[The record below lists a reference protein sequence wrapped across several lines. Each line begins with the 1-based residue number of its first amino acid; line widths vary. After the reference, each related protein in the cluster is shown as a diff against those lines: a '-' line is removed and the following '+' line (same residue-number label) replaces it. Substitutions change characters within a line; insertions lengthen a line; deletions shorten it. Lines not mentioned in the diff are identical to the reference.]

1 MRPAMRP
8 RRQRFLSGSVMRHI
22 VVMTMTGSL
31 GISFMFLVDMATLFW
46 VSYLGVEQYVAAMG
60 YAFAIQFFTISTGIG
75 FMIAA
80 TAMVSKSI
88 GQGNFEQARNQT
100 TSAAIL
106 AFGSQL
112 IIAVLVVLFRYQIL
126 SLAGAEG
133 ETLDVAARFLVI
145 SVPSLPFMALGM
157 IASGVLRAEGDA
169 FRSMMGTLSAGL
181 VAMVVDPFLIIVLDM
196 GVDGAAL
203 GMVIS
208 RTASSAL
215 AVWYVIHVHDLAARA
230 DLTVLRRVAKPFFL
244 IALPAVMTQIA
255 SPFGNA
261 VMTRVM
267 AEHGD
272 AAVAGLA
279 VVVRVGVLT
288 FGGIFALSGAIG
300 GIIGQNF
307 GAGLMSRVKAA
318 YRDAL
323 IFCFAYTMVGWG
335 ILALT
340 TEFMVYAFH
349 LSGDA
354 AVVLRA
360 FTHIA
365 AFGYSFTGF
374 IFVANAAFNNLG
386 RPGFSTMSNWLRDGI
401 LMYPACLLFGT
412 WFSAQGVLYGQMAA
426 SMVAGMVALVWGWSY
441 VTRLE
446 FRARTE
452 LATPS

>member
-1 MRPAMRP
+1 MRP
-8 RRQRFLSGSVMRHI
+8 RRQRFLTGSVMRHI
-22 VVMTMTGSL
+22 VVMTLTGSL

-60 YAFAIQFFTISTGIG
+60 YAFVIQFFTISAGIG

-88 GQGNFEQARNQT
+88 GQGNFEQARQQT
-100 TSAAIL
+100 TNAAIL
-106 AFGSQL
+106 SFASQL
-112 IIAVLVVLFRYQIL
+112 AVAIVVIVFRYEIL
-126 SLAGAEG
+126 ALAGAEG
-133 ETLDVAARFLVI
+133 ETMDVAARFLVI

-169 FRSMMGTLSAGL
+169 ARAMLGTLSAGL
-181 VAMVVDPFLIIVLDM
+181 IAMVVDPLLIIGFDM
-196 GVDGAAL
+196 GMDGAAL

-208 RTASSAL
+208 RSLSACL
-215 AVWYVIHVHDLAARA
+215 ALWFVIRVHDLAARPE
-230 DLTVLRRVAKPFFL
+230 LGSILRYAKPFFL
-244 IALPAVMTQIA
+244 FSLPAVATQMA

-272 AAVAGLA
+272 AAVAGLT
-279 VVVRVGVLT
+279 VVVRLGLLT

-300 GIIGQNF
+300 GIIGQNY
-307 GAGLMSRVKAA
+307 GAGRMDRVKAA

-323 IFCFAYTMVGWG
+323 VFCFTYTMVAWG
-335 ILALT
+335 LLALT
-340 TEFMVYAFH
+340 SELMVSAFR

-374 IFVANAAFNNLG
+374 VFVANAAFNNLG
-386 RPGFSTMSNWLRDGI
+386 RPVYSTLSNWLRDGV
-401 LMYPACLLFGT
+401 LMYPACLMFGT
-412 WFSAQGVLYGQMAA
+412 WYAAQGVLYGQMAA
-426 SMVAGMVALVWGWSY
+426 SIVSGLFAMVWGWRY
-441 VTRLE
+441 VSRLE
-446 FRARTE
+446 YSARTQA
-452 LATPS
+452 ATSS

>member
-1 MRPAMRP
+1 MRP
-8 RRQRFLSGSVMRHI
+8 RRQRFLTGSVMRHI
-22 VVMTMTGSL
+22 VVMTLTGSL
-31 GISFMFLVDMATLFW
+31 GISFMFVVDMATLFW

-60 YAFAIQFFTISTGIG
+60 YAFVIQFFTISAGIG

-88 GQGNFEQARNQT
+88 GQGNFEQARQQT
-100 TSAAIL
+100 TNAAIL
-106 AFGSQL
+106 SFASQL
-112 IIAVLVVLFRYQIL
+112 AVAIVVIVFRYEIL
-126 SLAGAEG
+126 ALAGAEG
-133 ETLDVAARFLVI
+133 ETMDVAARFLVI

-169 FRSMMGTLSAGL
+169 ARAMLGTLSAGL
-181 VAMVVDPFLIIVLDM
+181 IAMVVDPLFIIGFDM
-196 GVDGAAL
+196 GMDGAAL

-208 RTASSAL
+208 RSLSACL
-215 AVWYVIHVHDLAARA
+215 ALWFVIRVHDLAARPE
-230 DLTVLRRVAKPFFL
+230 LGSILRYAKPFFL
-244 IALPAVMTQIA
+244 FSLPAVATQKA

-272 AAVAGLA
+272 AAVAGLT
-279 VVVRVGVLT
+279 VVVRLGVLT

-300 GIIGQNF
+300 GIIGQNY
-307 GAGLMSRVKAA
+307 GAGRMDRVKAA

-323 IFCFAYTMVGWG
+323 VFCFAYTMVAWG
-335 ILALT
+335 LLALT
-340 TEFMVYAFH
+340 SELMVSAFR

-374 IFVANAAFNNLG
+374 VFVANAAFNNLG
-386 RPGFSTMSNWLRDGI
+386 RPVYSTLSNWLRDGV
-401 LMYPACLLFGT
+401 LMYPACLMFGT
-412 WFSAQGVLYGQMAA
+412 WYAAQGVLYGQMAA
-426 SMVAGMVALVWGWSY
+426 SIVSGLFAMVWGWRY
-441 VTRLE
+441 VSRLE
-446 FRARTE
+446 YSARTQA
-452 LATPS
+452 ATSS

>member
-1 MRPAMRP
+1 MRP
-8 RRQRFLSGSVMRHI
+8 RRQRFLNGSIMRHI

-80 TAMVSKSI
+80 TAMVSKSM
-88 GQGNFEQARNQT
+88 GQGNFEQARRQT
-100 TSAAIL
+100 TVAVMLS
-106 AFGSQL
+106 FGCQL
-112 IIAVLVVLFRYQIL
+112 VVALIVVLFRREIL
-126 SLAGAEG
+126 SLAGAGG
-133 ETLDVAARFLVI
+133 ETLEVAARFLVI
-145 SVPSLPFMALGM
+145 AVPSLPFMALGM
-157 IASGVLRAEGDA
+157 VGSAVLRAEGDA
-169 FRSMMGTLSAGL
+169 MRAMLVTVSAGL
-181 VAMVVDPFLIIVLDM
+181 IAVVIDPVLIIGLDM

-208 RTASSAL
+208 RSASAL
-215 AVWYVIHVHDLAARA
+215 LALWFVVRVHDLAARPDFGSVRA
-230 DLTVLRRVAKPFFL
+230 FAKPFFL
-244 IALPAVMTQIA
+244 IALPAVMTQLA

-267 AEHGD
+267 AEYGD

-288 FGGIFALSGAIG
+288 FGGVFALSGAIG

-307 GAGLMSRVKAA
+307 GAGRMDRVKAA
-318 YRDAL
+318 YRDSL
-323 IFCFAYTMVGWG
+323 LFCFLYTVTAWG
-335 ILALT
+335 LLALT
-340 TEFMVYAFH
+340 TEWMVAVFH

-354 AVVLRA
+354 AGVMRA

-374 IFVANAAFNNLG
+374 VFVANAAFNTLG
-386 RPGFSTMSNWLRDGI
+386 RPAYSTVSNWLRDGV
-401 LMYPACLLFGT
+401 LMYPSCLIFGA
-412 WFSAQGVLYGQMAA
+412 WYAAEGVIYGQMAA
-426 SMVAGMVALVWGWSY
+426 SVAAGIFAMIWGWRY

-446 FRARTE
+446 FHARTRS
-452 LATPS
+452 ATPS

>member
-1 MRPAMRP
+1 MRP
-8 RRQRFLSGSVMRHI
+8 RRQRFLTGSVMRHI
-22 VVMTMTGSL
+22 VVMTLTGSL
-31 GISFMFLVDMATLFW
+31 GISFMFVVDMATLFW

-60 YAFAIQFFTISTGIG
+60 YAFVIQFFTISAGIG

-88 GQGNFEQARNQT
+88 GQGNFEQARQQT
-100 TSAAIL
+100 TNAAIL
-106 AFGSQL
+106 SFASQL
-112 IIAVLVVLFRYQIL
+112 AVAIVVIVFRYEIL
-126 SLAGAEG
+126 ALAGAEG
-133 ETLDVAARFLVI
+133 ETMDVAARFLVI

-169 FRSMMGTLSAGL
+169 ARAMLGTLSAGL
-181 VAMVVDPFLIIVLDM
+181 IAMVVDPLLIIGFDM
-196 GVDGAAL
+196 GMDGAAL

-208 RTASSAL
+208 RSLSACL
-215 AVWYVIHVHDLAARA
+215 ALWFVIRVHDLAARPE
-230 DLTVLRRVAKPFFL
+230 LGSILRYAKPFFL
-244 IALPAVMTQIA
+244 FSLPAVATQMA

-272 AAVAGLA
+272 AAVAGLT
-279 VVVRVGVLT
+279 VVVRLGLLT

-300 GIIGQNF
+300 GIIGQNY
-307 GAGLMSRVKAA
+307 GAGRMDRVKAA

-323 IFCFAYTMVGWG
+323 VFCFAYTMVAWG
-335 ILALT
+335 LLALT
-340 TEFMVYAFH
+340 SELMVSAFR

-374 IFVANAAFNNLG
+374 VFVANAAFNNLG
-386 RPGFSTMSNWLRDGI
+386 RPVYSTLSNWLRDGV
-401 LMYPACLLFGT
+401 LMYPACLMFGT
-412 WFSAQGVLYGQMAA
+412 WYAAQGVLYGQMAA
-426 SMVAGMVALVWGWSY
+426 SIVAGLFAMVWGWRY
-441 VTRLE
+441 VSRLE
-446 FRARTE
+446 NTRADTSGHVE
-452 LATPS
+452 LI

>member
-1 MRPAMRP
+1 MKPK
-8 RRQRFLSGSVMRHI
+8 RQARFLTGSIMRHI

-80 TAMVSKSI
+80 TAMVSKSL
-88 GQGNFEQARNQT
+88 GQGKFERARRQT
-100 TSAAIL
+100 TSAAL
-106 AFGSQL
+106 LSFGCQL
-112 IIAVLVVLFRYQIL
+112 IVALMVVVFRNQIL

-133 ETLDVAARFLVI
+133 ETLRVAARFLVLA
-145 SVPSLPFMALGM
+145 VPSLPFMALGM
-157 IASGVLRAEGDA
+157 VGSGVLRAEGDA
-169 FRSMMGTLSAGL
+169 MRAMLVTVSAGL
-181 VAMVVDPFLIIVLDM
+181 IAVVVDPFLILGLGL
-196 GVDGAAL
+196 GVDGAAI

-208 RTASSAL
+208 RTASAL
-215 AVWYVIHVHDLAARA
+215 LSVWFVIRVHDLAARVDFA
-230 DLTVLRRVAKPFFL
+230 TVRTLAKPFFI
-244 IALPAVMTQIA
+244 IALPAVMTQMA

-288 FGGIFALSGAIG
+288 FGGLFALSGAIG

-307 GAGLMSRVKAA
+307 GARRMDRVKAA

-323 IFCFAYTMVGWG
+323 VFCFVYTMAAWA
-335 ILALT
+335 ILALASET
-340 TEFMVYAFH
+340 MVAMFH
-349 LSGDA
+349 LGGDA

-374 IFVANAAFNNLG
+374 VFVANAVFNNLG
-386 RPGFSTMSNWLRDGI
+386 KPGYSTISNWLRDGV

-412 WFSAQGVLYGQMAA
+412 WYAAQGVLYGQMAA
-426 SMVAGMVALVWGWSY
+426 SIVAGLFAMVWGWRY
-441 VTRLE
+441 VSRLE
-446 FRARTE
+446 YSARTQP
-452 LATPS
+452 ATSS

>member
-1 MRPAMRP
+1 MRP
-8 RRQRFLSGSVMRHI
+8 RRQRFLNGSIMRHI

-80 TAMVSKSI
+80 TAMVSKSM
-88 GQGNFEQARNQT
+88 GQGNFEQARRQT
-100 TSAAIL
+100 TVAVMLS
-106 AFGSQL
+106 FGCQL
-112 IIAVLVVLFRYQIL
+112 VVALIVVLFRREIL
-126 SLAGAEG
+126 SLAGAGG
-133 ETLDVAARFLVI
+133 ETLEVAARFLVI
-145 SVPSLPFMALGM
+145 AVPSLPFMALGM
-157 IASGVLRAEGDA
+157 VGSAVLRAEGDA
-169 FRSMMGTLSAGL
+169 MRAMLVTVSAGL
-181 VAMVVDPFLIIVLDM
+181 IAVVIDPFLIIGLDM

-208 RTASSAL
+208 RSASAL
-215 AVWYVIHVHDLAARA
+215 LALWFVVRVHDLAARPDFGSVRA
-230 DLTVLRRVAKPFFL
+230 FAKPFFL
-244 IALPAVMTQIA
+244 IALPAVMTQLA

-267 AEHGD
+267 AEYGD

-288 FGGIFALSGAIG
+288 FGGVFALSGAIG

-307 GAGLMSRVKAA
+307 GAGRMDRVKAA
-318 YRDAL
+318 YRDSL
-323 IFCFAYTMVGWG
+323 LFCFLYTVTAWG
-335 ILALT
+335 LLALT
-340 TEFMVYAFH
+340 TEWMVAVFH
-349 LSGDA
+349 LGGDA
-354 AVVLRA
+354 AGVMRA

-374 IFVANAAFNNLG
+374 VFVANAAFNTLG
-386 RPGFSTMSNWLRDGI
+386 RPAYSTVSNWLRDGV
-401 LMYPACLLFGT
+401 LMYPSCLIFGA
-412 WFSAQGVLYGQMAA
+412 WYAAEGVIYGQMAA
-426 SMVAGMVALVWGWSY
+426 SVAAGIFAMIWGWRY

-446 FRARTE
+446 FHARTRS
-452 LATPS
+452 ATPS

>member
-1 MRPAMRP
+1 MRP
-8 RRQRFLSGSVMRHI
+8 RRQRFLTGSVMRHI
-22 VVMTMTGSL
+22 VVMTLTGSL
-31 GISFMFLVDMATLFW
+31 GISFMFVVDLATLFW

-60 YAFAIQFFTISTGIG
+60 YAFVIQFFTISAGIG

-88 GQGNFEQARNQT
+88 GQDNFEQARQQT
-100 TSAAIL
+100 TNAAIL
-106 AFGSQL
+106 SFASQL
-112 IIAVLVVLFRYQIL
+112 AVAIVVIVFRYEVL
-126 SLAGAEG
+126 ALAGAEG
-133 ETLDVAARFLVI
+133 ETMDVAARFLVI

-169 FRSMMGTLSAGL
+169 ARAMLGTLSAGL
-181 VAMVVDPFLIIVLDM
+181 IAMVVDPLLIIGFDM
-196 GVDGAAL
+196 GMDGAAL

-208 RTASSAL
+208 RSLSACL
-215 AVWYVIHVHDLAARA
+215 ALWFVIRVHDLAARPE
-230 DLTVLRRVAKPFFL
+230 LGSILRYAKPFFL
-244 IALPAVMTQIA
+244 FSLPAVATQMA

-272 AAVAGLA
+272 AAVAGLT
-279 VVVRVGVLT
+279 VVVRLGVLT

-300 GIIGQNF
+300 GIIGQNY
-307 GAGLMSRVKAA
+307 GAGRMDRVKAA

-323 IFCFAYTMVGWG
+323 VFCFAYTMVAWG
-335 ILALT
+335 LLALT
-340 TEFMVYAFH
+340 SELMVSAFR

-374 IFVANAAFNNLG
+374 VFVANAAFNNLG
-386 RPGFSTMSNWLRDGI
+386 RPVYSTLSNWLRDGV
-401 LMYPACLLFGT
+401 LMYPACLMFGT
-412 WFSAQGVLYGQMAA
+412 WYAAQGVLYGQMAA
-426 SMVAGMVALVWGWSY
+426 SIVSGLFAMVWGWRY
-441 VTRLE
+441 VSRLE
-446 FRARTE
+446 YSARTQA
-452 LATPS
+452 ATSS

>member
-1 MRPAMRP
+1 
-8 RRQRFLSGSVMRHI
+8 MRHI
-22 VVMTMTGSL
+22 AVMTMTGSL

-60 YAFAIQFFTISTGIG
+60 YAFAIQFFTISAGIG
-75 FMIAA
+75 FMISA

-88 GQGNFEQARNQT
+88 GQGDFEQARRQT
-100 TSAAIL
+100 TSASIL

-112 IIAVLVVLFRYQIL
+112 VVAVLVVLFRREIL
-126 SLAGAEG
+126 AMAGAEG
-133 ETLDVAARFLVI
+133 ETLEVAARFLVI

-169 FRSMMGTLSAGL
+169 MRAMFGTLSAGL
-181 VAMVVDPFLIIVLDM
+181 IAVVVDPVLIIGMDM

-208 RTASSAL
+208 RTASSLL
-215 AVWYVIHVHDLAARA
+215 AMWFVIRVHDLAGPVELAA
-230 DLTVLRRVAKPFFL
+230 LRKFAKPFLL
-244 IALPAVMTQIA
+244 IALPAVATQMA

-267 AEHGD
+267 SEHGD

-307 GAGLMSRVKAA
+307 GAGFMDRVKAA

-323 IFCFAYTMVGWG
+323 LFCFAYTMVSWA
-335 ILALT
+335 ILALA
-340 TEFMVYAFH
+340 TELMVSAFH
-349 LSGDA
+349 LGGDA
-354 AVVLRA
+354 AAVLRA
-360 FTHIA
+360 FTHVA

-386 RPGFSTMSNWLRDGI
+386 RPSYSTLSNWLRDGV
-401 LMYPACLLFGT
+401 LMYPACVVFGT
-412 WFSAQGVLYGQMAA
+412 FYAAQGVLYGQMAA
-426 SMVAGMVALVWGWSY
+426 SIVAGLFAMVWGWRY
-441 VTRLE
+441 VSHME
-446 FRARTE
+446 FSARTQP
-452 LATPS
+452 ATSS

>member
-1 MRPAMRP
+1 
-8 RRQRFLSGSVMRHI
+8 MRHI

-60 YAFAIQFFTISTGIG
+60 YAFTIQFFTISAGIG

-88 GQGNFEQARNQT
+88 GQGNFEQARRQT
-100 TSAAIL
+100 TAAAVL
-106 AFGSQL
+106 SFGSQL
-112 IIAVLVVLFRYQIL
+112 AVAVLVVLFRREIL

-133 ETLDVAARFLVI
+133 ETLEVAARFLVI
-145 SVPSLPFMALGM
+145 AVPSLPFMALGM

-169 FRSMMGTLSAGL
+169 MRAMLGTLSAGL
-181 VAMVVDPFLIIVLDM
+181 IAVVVDPVLIIGLDM

-208 RTASSAL
+208 RSASSLLAL
-215 AVWYVIHVHDLAARA
+215 WFVVRVHDLAAPVELA
-230 DLTVLRRVAKPFFL
+230 ALRRFTKPFML
-244 IALPAVMTQIA
+244 IALPAVLTQMA

-307 GAGLMSRVKAA
+307 GANRMDRVKAA

-323 IFCFAYTMVGWG
+323 LFCFAYTLAAWG
-335 ILALT
+335 LLALT
-340 TEFMVYAFH
+340 TEWMVSAFH
-349 LSGDA
+349 LGGDA
-354 AVVLRA
+354 AAVLRA

-374 IFVANAAFNNLG
+374 VFVANAAFNNLG
-386 RPGFSTMSNWLRDGI
+386 RPGYSTLSNWLRDGV
-401 LMYPACLLFGT
+401 LMYPACLIFGT
-412 WFSAQGVLYGQMAA
+412 FYAAQGVVYGQMAA
-426 SMVAGMVALVWGWSY
+426 SIVAGLVAMVWGWRY
-441 VTRLE
+441 VSRME
-446 FRARTE
+446 IGART
-452 LATPS
+452 

>member
-1 MRPAMRP
+1 
-8 RRQRFLSGSVMRHI
+8 MRHI
-22 VVMTMTGSL
+22 AVMTMTGSL

-60 YAFAIQFFTISTGIG
+60 YAFAIQFFTISAGIG
-75 FMIAA
+75 FMISA

-88 GQGNFEQARNQT
+88 GQGDFEQARRQT
-100 TSAAIL
+100 TSASIL

-112 IIAVLVVLFRYQIL
+112 VVAVLVVLFRREIL
-126 SLAGAEG
+126 AMAGAEG
-133 ETLDVAARFLVI
+133 ETLEVAARFLVI

-169 FRSMMGTLSAGL
+169 MRAMFGTLSAGL
-181 VAMVVDPFLIIVLDM
+181 IAVVVDPVLIIGMDM

-208 RTASSAL
+208 RTASSLL
-215 AVWYVIHVHDLAARA
+215 AMWFVIRVHDLAGPVELAA
-230 DLTVLRRVAKPFFL
+230 LRKFAKPFLL
-244 IALPAVMTQIA
+244 IALPAVATQMA

-307 GAGLMSRVKAA
+307 GAGFMDRVKAA

-323 IFCFAYTMVGWG
+323 LFCFAYTMVSWA
-335 ILALT
+335 ILALA
-340 TEFMVYAFH
+340 TELMVSAFH
-349 LSGDA
+349 LGGDA
-354 AVVLRA
+354 AAVLRA
-360 FTHIA
+360 FTHVA

-386 RPGFSTMSNWLRDGI
+386 RPSYSTLSNWLRDGV
-401 LMYPACLLFGT
+401 LMYPACVVFGT
-412 WFSAQGVLYGQMAA
+412 FYAAQGVLYGQMAA
-426 SMVAGMVALVWGWSY
+426 SIVAGLFAMVWGWRY
-441 VTRLE
+441 VSHME
-446 FRARTE
+446 FSARTQP
-452 LATPS
+452 ATSS

>member
-1 MRPAMRP
+1 MRP
-8 RRQRFLSGSVMRHI
+8 RRQRFLTGSVMRHI
-22 VVMTMTGSL
+22 VVMTLTGSL
-31 GISFMFLVDMATLFW
+31 GISFMFVVDMATLFW

-60 YAFAIQFFTISTGIG
+60 YAFVIQFFTISAGIG

-88 GQGNFEQARNQT
+88 GQGNFEQARQQT
-100 TSAAIL
+100 TNAAIL
-106 AFGSQL
+106 SFASQL
-112 IIAVLVVLFRYQIL
+112 AVAIVVIVFRYEIL
-126 SLAGAEG
+126 ALAGAEG
-133 ETLDVAARFLVI
+133 ETMDVAARFLVI

-169 FRSMMGTLSAGL
+169 ARAMLGTLSAGL
-181 VAMVVDPFLIIVLDM
+181 IAMVVDPLFIIGFDM
-196 GVDGAAL
+196 GMDGAAL

-208 RTASSAL
+208 RSLSACL
-215 AVWYVIHVHDLAARA
+215 ALWFVIRVHDLAARPE
-230 DLTVLRRVAKPFFL
+230 LGSILRYAKPFFL
-244 IALPAVMTQIA
+244 FSLPAVATQMA

-272 AAVAGLA
+272 AAVAGLT
-279 VVVRVGVLT
+279 VVVRLGLLT

-300 GIIGQNF
+300 GIIGQNY
-307 GAGLMSRVKAA
+307 GAGRMDRVKAA

-323 IFCFAYTMVGWG
+323 VFCFAYTMVAWG
-335 ILALT
+335 LLALT
-340 TEFMVYAFH
+340 SELMVSAFR

-374 IFVANAAFNNLG
+374 VFVANAAFNNLG
-386 RPGFSTMSNWLRDGI
+386 RPVYSTLSNWLRDGV
-401 LMYPACLLFGT
+401 LMYPACLMFGT
-412 WFSAQGVLYGQMAA
+412 WYAAQGVLYGQMAA
-426 SMVAGMVALVWGWSY
+426 SIVSGLFAMVWGWRY
-441 VTRLE
+441 VSRLE
-446 FRARTE
+446 YIARTQA
-452 LATPS
+452 ATSS

>member
-1 MRPAMRP
+1 MRP
-8 RRQRFLSGSVMRHI
+8 RRQRFLTGSVMRHI
-22 VVMTMTGSL
+22 VVMTLTGSL
-31 GISFMFLVDMATLFW
+31 GISFMFVVDMATLFW

-60 YAFAIQFFTISTGIG
+60 YAFVIQFFTISAGIG

-88 GQGNFEQARNQT
+88 GQGNFEQARQQT
-100 TSAAIL
+100 TNAAIL
-106 AFGSQL
+106 SFASQL
-112 IIAVLVVLFRYQIL
+112 AVAIVVIVFRYEIL
-126 SLAGAEG
+126 ALAGAEG
-133 ETLDVAARFLVI
+133 ETMDVAARFLVI

-169 FRSMMGTLSAGL
+169 ARAMLGTLSAGL
-181 VAMVVDPFLIIVLDM
+181 IAMVVDPLFIIGFDM
-196 GVDGAAL
+196 GMDGAAL

-208 RTASSAL
+208 RSLSACL
-215 AVWYVIHVHDLAARA
+215 ALWFVIRVHDLAARPE
-230 DLTVLRRVAKPFFL
+230 LGSILRYAKPFFL
-244 IALPAVMTQIA
+244 FSLPAVATQMA

-272 AAVAGLA
+272 AAVAGLT
-279 VVVRVGVLT
+279 VVVRLGVLT

-300 GIIGQNF
+300 GIIGQNY
-307 GAGLMSRVKAA
+307 GAGRMDRVKAA

-323 IFCFAYTMVGWG
+323 VFCFAYTMVAWG
-335 ILALT
+335 LLALT
-340 TEFMVYAFH
+340 SELMVSAFR

-374 IFVANAAFNNLG
+374 VFVANAAFNNLG
-386 RPGFSTMSNWLRDGI
+386 RPVYSTLSNWLRDGV
-401 LMYPACLLFGT
+401 LMYPACLMFGT
-412 WFSAQGVLYGQMAA
+412 WYAAQGVLYGQMAA
-426 SMVAGMVALVWGWSY
+426 SIVSGLFAMVWGWRY
-441 VTRLE
+441 VSRLE
-446 FRARTE
+446 YSARTQA
-452 LATPS
+452 ATSS